1 MSKEIFLITGGTN
14 GIGFH
19 AAQEIAKAKKT
30 VIITGKNALKG
41 KNKLNEIRKNTGNED
56 VHFINGDLSS
66 QIEIKSIAEFV
77 KRKFSNI
84 DVLINNAGA
93 TFFKREESVDG
104 IEKTFAINH
113 LAYFLLTGL
122 LLPVILDSHK
132 PRIVNVASSVHKGMD
147 LNFDDIEM
155 KKTYDGYR
163 AYRQSKLCNILFT
176 YFLSNKLKSKEVTVN
191 CLHPGFVNTGL
202 GHNNSGTVKF
212 FFMLSQKL
220 FGKSPQEGA
229 ETSIY
234 LAMKKDLEKVNGK
247 YFHKHETLTSS
258 GQTYNQDTQKKL
270 WDLSEKYTNFSY
282 LEI

>member
-1 MSKEIFLITGGTN
+1 MI
-14 GIGFH
+14 
-19 AAQEIAKAKKT
+19 
-30 VIITGKNALKG
+30 GKNALKG
-41 KNKLNEIRKNTGNED
+41 KNKLNEIKRNTGNDD

-66 QIEIKSIAEFV
+66 QIEIKSIAEFI

-163 AYRQSKLCNILFT
+163 AYRQ
-176 YFLSNKLKSKEVTVN
+176 
-191 CLHPGFVNTGL
+191 
-202 GHNNSGTVKF
+202 
-212 FFMLSQKL
+212 
-220 FGKSPQEGA
+220 
-229 ETSIY
+229 
-234 LAMKKDLEKVNGK
+234 
-247 YFHKHETLTSS
+247 
-258 GQTYNQDTQKKL
+258 
-270 WDLSEKYTNFSY
+270 
-282 LEI
+282 